1 MIFENF
7 GVNSVF
13 CQKGEQ
19 TMTFFDILS
28 LLAGLVFFLFGMNT
42 MSDGLE
48 KAAGS
53 KLEIILKKMTSN
65 VFISIIMGALITA
78 VIQSSSAT
86 TVMLVGLV
94 NSGLMAFENSIGVIF
109 GANIGTTITAWFL
122 SLVGVQSDSFFMQ
135 MVKPQNF
142 SPILAI
148 IGIAFIMMAKSDKKK
163 NLGTI
168 FVGFT
173 LLIYGMD
180 IMSGSVEGLA
190 EMPEFKE
197 VLLKF
202 NNPVLGILVGAVFT
216 AVIQSSSASV
226 GILQALSLTGS
237 ITYTMAVPIILG
249 QNIGTCATGLISCI
263 GAGANAKR
271 VSFTHTIVNIIG
283 SLIFMPVFLIV
294 NSAIG
299 NYFDS
304 NFVNPA
310 SIAIIH
316 TIFNVTTVVLLAPF
330 TKLLGKLAHKVIKD
344 KKTKEEQEKA
354 VVYLDERLF
363 RSPTVAVM
371 ECDNYTSQMAI
382 IAKVTILKALNLVFS
397 YDKEEAKLIKENEG
411 ILDTYEDELGTYLV
425 KLSSEA
431 LSANDARTVSRMLH
445 TIGDFERLG
454 DHALN
459 LKKVAQEIHEKK
471 IHFSENAQ
479 KEIATLIEAITEIVV
494 MTTKVY
500 EKNDVALASKVEPLE
515 QVIDNLTA
523 EIKSHHINRLQSGDC
538 TIEMGFVLSDLLTN
552 CERISDHC
560 SNIAVAVIEAQNDI
574 FDPHNY
580 LNKIKYDNEEFKE
593 IFEEYNGKY
602 DLHK

>member
-1 MIFENF
+1 
-7 GVNSVF
+7 
-13 CQKGEQ
+13 
-19 TMTFFDILS
+19 MTFFDVLS

-65 VFISIIMGALITA
+65 VFVSIIMGALITA

-122 SLVGVQSDSFFMQ
+122 SLVGVQSDSFVIQ

-142 SPILAI
+142 APILAV
-148 IGIAFIMMAKSDKKK
+148 IGIAFIMMSKSDKRKT
-163 NLGTI
+163 LGTI

-180 IMSGSVEGLA
+180 IMSDSVSGLA
-190 EMPEFKE
+190 EMPEFKD

-283 SLIFMPVFLIV
+283 SLIFMPVFLVV
-294 NSAIG
+294 NSVID
-299 NYFDS
+299 NYFDV

-310 SIAIIH
+310 SIAVVH
-316 TIFNVTTVVLLAPF
+316 TIFNVTTVILLAPF

-344 KKTKEEQEKA
+344 KKTEEEQEKA

-371 ECDNYTSQMAI
+371 ECDNSTSKMAVLS
-382 IAKVTILKALNLVFS
+382 KDTILKALNLVFS
-397 YDKEEAKLIKENEG
+397 YNEKEAKKIKEYEN

-425 KLSSEA
+425 KLSAES

-471 IHFSENAQ
+471 IEFSENAQ
-479 KEIATLIEAITEIVV
+479 KEITILIEAITEIVV
-494 MTTKVY
+494 MTTRVY
-500 EKNDVALASKVEPLE
+500 EKNDLELASRVEPLE

-560 SNIAVAVIEAQNDI
+560 SNIAVAVIEARNDA

>member
-1 MIFENF
+1 
-7 GVNSVF
+7 
-13 CQKGEQ
+13 
-19 TMTFFDILS
+19 MTFFDVLS

-122 SLVGVQSDSFFMQ
+122 SLVGVESNSFFIQ

-142 SPILAI
+142 APILAV
-148 IGIAFIMMAKSDKKK
+148 IGIAFIMMSKNDKRKI
-163 NLGTI
+163 LGTI

-173 LLIYGMD
+173 VLIYGMD
-180 IMSGSVEGLA
+180 IMSGSVSDLA
-190 EMPEFKE
+190 DSQGFQEL
-197 VLLKF
+197 LLKF
-202 NNPVLGILVGAVFT
+202 NNPIIGILIGAVVT

-263 GAGANAKR
+263 GAGSNAKR
-271 VSFTHTIVNIIG
+271 VSFTHTIINVIG
-283 SLIFMPVFLIV
+283 SLIFMPVFLLV
-294 NSAIG
+294 NSAMG
-299 NYFDS
+299 SYFDE

-310 SIAIIH
+310 SIAVIH

-344 KKTKEEQEKA
+344 KKTYEEHKKA

-382 IAKVTILKALNLVFS
+382 IAKVTILKALNLVFD
-397 YDKEEAKLIKENEG
+397 YNKEDAGIIKENEG
-411 ILDTYEDELGTYLV
+411 VLDTYEDELGTYLV
-425 KLSSEA
+425 KLSAES
-431 LSANDARTVSRMLH
+431 LSGNDARTVSRMLH

-459 LKKVAQEIHEKK
+459 LKKVAQEIYEKK
-471 IHFSENAQ
+471 IEFSESAQ
-479 KEIATLIEAITEIVV
+479 KEITTLIEAITEIVV

-500 EKNDVALASKVEPLE
+500 EKNDLELAARVEPLE
-515 QVIDNLTA
+515 QVIDRLA
-523 EIKSHHINRLQSGDC
+523 SEIKSHHINRLQSGDC

-560 SNIAVAVIEAQNDI
+560 SNIAVAVIGAQNDS
-574 FDPHNY
+574 FDAHNY
-580 LNKIKYDNEEFKE
+580 LNKIKYNNEEFKE

>member
-1 MIFENF
+1 
-7 GVNSVF
+7 
-13 CQKGEQ
+13 
-19 TMTFFDILS
+19 MTFFDILS

-65 VFISIIMGALITA
+65 VFISIVMGALITA

-122 SLVGVQSDSFFMQ
+122 SLVGVESDSFLMQ

-173 LLIYGMD
+173 LLIFGMD
-180 IMSGSVEGLA
+180 IMSDSVSGLA
-190 EMPEFKE
+190 QMPEFKD

-202 NNPVLGILVGAVFT
+202 NNPILGILVGTVFT
-216 AVIQSSSASV
+216 AIIQSSSASV

-294 NSAIG
+294 NSAID
-299 NYFDS
+299 NYFDV

-310 SIAIIH
+310 SIAVIH
-316 TIFNVTTVVLLAPF
+316 TIFNVTTVILLAPF
-330 TKLLGKLAHKVIKD
+330 TKLLGKLAHKIIKD
-344 KKTKEEQEKA
+344 KKTDEEQAKA

-363 RSPTVAVM
+363 RSPTVAIM

-382 IAKVTILKALNLVFS
+382 ISKVTILKALNLVFA
-397 YDKEEAKLIKENEG
+397 YDKEEAELVKENEG
-411 ILDTYEDELGTYLV
+411 VLDTYEDELGTYLV

-471 IHFSENAQ
+471 ITFSENAQ
-479 KEIATLIEAITEIVV
+479 KEITTLIEAVTEIVV

-500 EKNDVALASKVEPLE
+500 EKNDLALASRVEPLE
-515 QVIDNLTA
+515 QVIDRLAA

-560 SNIAVAVIEAQNDI
+560 SNIAVAVIEAQNDS

-580 LNKIKYDNEEFKE
+580 LNKIKYGNEEFKE

>member
-1 MIFENF
+1 
-7 GVNSVF
+7 
-13 CQKGEQ
+13 
-19 TMTFFDILS
+19 MTFFDVLS

-122 SLVGVQSDSFFMQ
+122 SLVGVQSDSFIMQ

-173 LLIYGMD
+173 LLIFGMD
-180 IMSGSVEGLA
+180 IMSDSVSGLA
-190 EMPEFKE
+190 EMPEFKD

-202 NNPVLGILVGAVFT
+202 NNPILGIVVGAVFT
-216 AVIQSSSASV
+216 AIIQSSSASV

-294 NSAIG
+294 NSAIDK
-299 NYFDS
+299 YFDV

-330 TKLLGKLAHKVIKD
+330 TKLLGKLAHKIIKD
-344 KKTKEEQEKA
+344 KKTDEEQAKA

-363 RSPTVAVM
+363 RSPTVAIM

-382 IAKVTILKALNLVFS
+382 ISKVTILKALNLVFA
-397 YDKEEAKLIKENEG
+397 YDKEDAELIKENEG
-411 ILDTYEDELGTYLV
+411 ILDSFEDELGTYLV
-425 KLSSEA
+425 KLSAES

-471 IHFSENAQ
+471 ITFSENAQ
-479 KEIATLIEAITEIVV
+479 KEITTLIEAVTEIVV

-500 EKNDVALASKVEPLE
+500 EKNDLTLASRVEPLE
-515 QVIDNLTA
+515 QVIDRLAA

-560 SNIAVAVIEAQNDI
+560 SNIAVAVIEAQNDS
-574 FDPHNY
+574 FDAHNY
-580 LNKIKYDNEEFKE
+580 LNKIKYNNEEFKE

>member
-1 MIFENF
+1 
-7 GVNSVF
+7 
-13 CQKGEQ
+13 
-19 TMTFFDILS
+19 MTFFDVLS

-122 SLVGVQSDSFFMQ
+122 SLVGVQSDSFIMQ

-173 LLIYGMD
+173 LLIFGMD
-180 IMSGSVEGLA
+180 IMSDSVSGLA
-190 EMPEFKE
+190 EMPEFKD

-202 NNPVLGILVGAVFT
+202 NNPILGIVVGAVFT
-216 AVIQSSSASV
+216 AIIQSSSASV

-294 NSAIG
+294 NSAIDK
-299 NYFDS
+299 YFDV

-330 TKLLGKLAHKVIKD
+330 TKLLGKLAHKIIKD
-344 KKTKEEQEKA
+344 KKTDEEQAKA

-363 RSPTVAVM
+363 RSPTVAIM

-382 IAKVTILKALNLVFS
+382 ISKVTILKALNLVFA
-397 YDKEEAKLIKENEG
+397 YDKEDAALIKENEG
-411 ILDTYEDELGTYLV
+411 ILDSFEDELGTYLV
-425 KLSSEA
+425 KLSAES

-471 IHFSENAQ
+471 IQFSQSAQ
-479 KEIATLIEAITEIVV
+479 KEITILIEAITEIVV

-500 EKNDVALASKVEPLE
+500 EKNDLALASRVEPLE
-515 QVIDNLTA
+515 QVIDRLA
-523 EIKSHHINRLQSGDC
+523 SEIKSHHINRLQSGDC

-560 SNIAVAVIEAQNDI
+560 SNIAVAVIEAQNDS
-574 FDPHNY
+574 FDAHNY
-580 LNKIKYDNEEFKE
+580 LNKIKYNNEEFKE

>member
-1 MIFENF
+1 MN
-7 GVNSVF
+7 
-13 CQKGEQ
+13 
-19 TMTFFDILS
+19 FFDVLS
-28 LLAGLVFFLFGMNT
+28 LCAGLVFFLFGMNT

-65 VFISIIMGALITA
+65 VFVSIIMGALITA

-148 IGIAFIMMAKSDKKK
+148 IGIAFIMMSKSDKKK

-190 EMPEFKE
+190 EMPEFKD

-202 NNPVLGILVGAVFT
+202 NNPILGVLVGAVFT
-216 AVIQSSSASV
+216 AIIQSSSASV

-237 ITYTMAVPIILG
+237 ITYTMTVPIILG

-271 VSFTHTIVNIIG
+271 VSFTHTIINIIG
-283 SLIFMPVFLIV
+283 SLIFMPIFLLV
-294 NSAIG
+294 NSAMG
-299 NYFDS
+299 SYFDK
-304 NFVNPA
+304 NMVNPA

-316 TIFNVTTVVLLAPF
+316 TIFNVITVILLAPF
-330 TKLLGKLAHKVIKD
+330 TKFLGKLAHKVIKN
-344 KKTKEEQEKA
+344 KNIEEEQEHA

-382 IAKVTILKALNLVFS
+382 ISKVTILKALNLVFA
-397 YDKEEAKLIKENEG
+397 YNKEDAKLIKENEG
-411 ILDTYEDELGTYLV
+411 VLDTYEDELGTYLV
-425 KLSSEA
+425 KLSSES

-459 LKKVAQEIHEKK
+459 MKKVAQEIHEKK
-471 IHFSENAQ
+471 IQFSKSAQ
-479 KEIATLIEAITEIVV
+479 KEIAILIEAITEIVV
-494 MTTKVY
+494 MTTRVY
-500 EKNDVALASKVEPLE
+500 EKNDIELASKVEPLE
-515 QVIDNLTA
+515 QVIDRLA
-523 EIKSHHINRLQSGDC
+523 SEIKSHHINRLQSGDC
-538 TIEMGFVLSDLLTN
+538 TIELGFVLSDLLTN

-560 SNIAVAVIEAQNDI
+560 SNIAVAVIEAQNDS
-574 FDPHNY
+574 FDTHNY
-580 LNKIKYDNEEFKE
+580 LNKIKYGSEEFKL
-593 IFEEYNGKY
+593 IFDEFNGKY

>member
-1 MIFENF
+1 
-7 GVNSVF
+7 
-13 CQKGEQ
+13 
-19 TMTFFDILS
+19 MTFFDVLS
-28 LLAGLVFFLFGMNT
+28 LCAGLVFFLFGMNT

-122 SLVGVQSDSFFMQ
+122 SLVGVQSDSFVMQ

-142 SPILAI
+142 APVLAV
-148 IGIAFIMMAKSDKKK
+148 IGIAFIMMSKNDKRKI
-163 NLGTI
+163 LGTI

-173 LLIYGMD
+173 VLIYGMD
-180 IMSGSVEGLA
+180 IMSDSVSGLA

-202 NNPVLGILVGAVFT
+202 NNPIIGILIGAVVT

-283 SLIFMPVFLIV
+283 SLIFMPVFLLV
-294 NSAIG
+294 NSAMG
-299 NYFDS
+299 SYFDE

-330 TKLLGKLAHKVIKD
+330 TKLLGKLAHKIIKD
-344 KKTKEEQEKA
+344 KKSEEEKQTA

-371 ECDNYTSQMAI
+371 ECDNYTSQMAV
-382 IAKVTILKALNLVFS
+382 IAKVTILKALNLVFD
-397 YDKEEAKLIKENEG
+397 YDKDEAALIKENEG
-411 ILDTYEDELGTYLV
+411 ILDTFEDELGTYLV

-459 LKKVAQEIHEKK
+459 MKKVAQEIHEKK
-471 IHFSENAQ
+471 ITFSTSAQ
-479 KEIATLIEAITEIVV
+479 KEITTLIEAITEIVV
-494 MTTKVY
+494 MTTRVY
-500 EKNDVALASKVEPLE
+500 EKNDLALATRVEPLE
-515 QVIDNLTA
+515 QVIDRLA
-523 EIKSHHINRLQSGDC
+523 SEIKSHHINRLQSGDC

-560 SNIAVAVIEAQNDI
+560 SNIAVAVIEAQNDS
-574 FDPHNY
+574 FDAHNY
-580 LNKIKYDNEEFKE
+580 LNKIKYNNEEFKE

>member
-1 MIFENF
+1 
-7 GVNSVF
+7 
-13 CQKGEQ
+13 
-19 TMTFFDILS
+19 MTFFDVLS

-65 VFISIIMGALITA
+65 VFVSIIMGALITA

-122 SLVGVQSDSFFMQ
+122 SLVGVQSDSFVMQ

-148 IGIAFIMMAKSDKKK
+148 IGIAFIMMSKSDKKK

-173 LLIYGMD
+173 LLIFGMN
-180 IMSGSVEGLA
+180 IMSDSVSGLA
-190 EMPEFKE
+190 EMPEFKD

-202 NNPVLGILVGAVFT
+202 NNPILGILVGTVFT
-216 AVIQSSSASV
+216 AIIQSSSASV

-271 VSFTHTIVNIIG
+271 VSFTHTIVNVIG
-283 SLIFMPVFLIV
+283 SLVFMPVFLIV
-294 NSAIG
+294 NSVIN
-299 NYFDS
+299 NYFDV

-310 SIAIIH
+310 SIAVIH

-330 TKLLGKLAHKVIKD
+330 TKLLGKLAHKIIKD
-344 KKTKEEQEKA
+344 KKTDEEQAKA

-363 RSPTVAVM
+363 RSPTVAIM

-382 IAKVTILKALNLVFS
+382 ISKVTILKALNLVFA
-397 YDKEEAKLIKENEG
+397 YDKEEAELVKENEG
-411 ILDTYEDELGTYLV
+411 VLDTYEDELGTYLV

-471 IHFSENAQ
+471 ITFSENAQ
-479 KEIATLIEAITEIVV
+479 KEITTLIEAVTEIVV

-500 EKNDVALASKVEPLE
+500 EKNDLALASRVEPLE
-515 QVIDNLTA
+515 QVIDRLA
-523 EIKSHHINRLQSGDC
+523 SEIKSHHINRLQSGDC

-560 SNIAVAVIEAQNDI
+560 SNIAVAVIEAQNDT
-574 FDPHNY
+574 FDAHNY
-580 LNKIKYDNEEFKE
+580 LNKIKYNNEEFKE

>member
-1 MIFENF
+1 
-7 GVNSVF
+7 
-13 CQKGEQ
+13 
-19 TMTFFDILS
+19 MTFFDILS

-94 NSGLMAFENSIGVIF
+94 NSGLMAFESSIGVIF

-180 IMSGSVEGLA
+180 IMSDSVSGLA
-190 EMPEFKE
+190 DSPQFQDL
-197 VLLKF
+197 LLKF
-202 NNPVLGILVGAVFT
+202 NNPIIGILIGAVVT

-249 QNIGTCATGLISCI
+249 QNIGTCATGLISCL

-271 VSFTHTIVNIIG
+271 VSFTHTIINIIG
-283 SLIFMPVFLIV
+283 SLIFMPVFLFV
-294 NSAIG
+294 NSAMG
-299 NYFDS
+299 SYFDE

-316 TIFNVTTVVLLAPF
+316 TIFNVTTVILLAPF
-330 TKLLGKLAHKVIKD
+330 TKLLGKLAHKVIKS
-344 KKTKEEQEKA
+344 KKNKEEQEKT

-382 IAKVTILKALNLVFS
+382 IAKVTILKALNLVFD
-397 YDKEEAKLIKENEG
+397 YNKEEAALIKEKEG
-411 ILDTYEDELGTYLV
+411 VLDTYEDELGTYLV
-425 KLSSEA
+425 KLSAES

-471 IHFSENAQ
+471 IHFSEKAQ

-500 EKNDVALASKVEPLE
+500 EKNDLALASRVEPLE

-560 SNIAVAVIEAQNDI
+560 SNIAVAVIEAQNDT

-580 LNKIKYDNEEFKE
+580 LNKIKYGNEDFKE

>member
-1 MIFENF
+1 
-7 GVNSVF
+7 
-13 CQKGEQ
+13 
-19 TMTFFDILS
+19 MTFFDVLS
-28 LLAGLVFFLFGMNT
+28 LCAGLVFFLFGMNT

-122 SLVGVQSDSFFMQ
+122 SLVGMESDSFIMQ

-148 IGIAFIMMAKSDKKK
+148 IGIAFIMMSKSDKKK
-163 NLGTI
+163 ILGTI

-180 IMSGSVEGLA
+180 IMSGSVSGLA
-190 EMPEFKE
+190 EMPEFKD
-197 VLLKF
+197 VLLRF

-216 AVIQSSSASV
+216 AIIQSSSASV

-283 SLIFMPVFLIV
+283 SLVFMPVFLVV
-294 NSAIG
+294 NG
-299 NYFDS
+299 FVNNYFDD

-330 TKLLGKLAHKVIKD
+330 TKLLGKLAYKIIKT
-344 KKTKEEQEKA
+344 KKTDEGQGKA

-382 IAKVTILKALNLVFS
+382 IAKVTILKALNLVFA
-397 YDKEEAKLIKENEG
+397 YDKEDAALIKENEG
-411 ILDTYEDELGTYLV
+411 ILDTYEDEMGTYLV
-425 KLSSEA
+425 KLSAES

-471 IHFSENAQ
+471 ITFSEKAQ
-479 KEIATLIEAITEIVV
+479 KEISTLIEAITEIVV

-500 EKNDVALASKVEPLE
+500 EKNDLELAARVEPLE
-515 QVIDNLTA
+515 QVIDRLA
-523 EIKSHHINRLQSGDC
+523 SEIKSHHINRLQSGDC

-560 SNIAVAVIEAQNDI
+560 SNIAVAVIEAQNDS
-574 FDPHNY
+574 FDTHNY
-580 LNKIKYDNEEFKE
+580 LNKIKYDNEDFKQA
-593 IFEEYNGKY
+593 FEEYNRKY

>member
-1 MIFENF
+1 
-7 GVNSVF
+7 
-13 CQKGEQ
+13 
-19 TMTFFDILS
+19 MTFFDVLS

-48 KAAGS
+48 KAAGG
-53 KLEIILKKMTSN
+53 KMEVILKKMTSN
-65 VFISIIMGALITA
+65 VFVSIAMGAIITA

-94 NSGLMAFENSIGVIF
+94 NSGLMAFANSIGIIF

-122 SLVGVQSDSFFMQ
+122 SLVGVESDSFFIQ

-142 SPILAI
+142 APILAV
-148 IGIAFIMMAKSDKKK
+148 IGIAFLMMSKSDKKK

-180 IMSGSVEGLA
+180 IMSGSVSGLA
-190 EMPEFKE
+190 DSPNFQEI
-197 VLLKF
+197 LLKF
-202 NNPVLGILVGAVFT
+202 NNPLLSVLVGAVLT
-216 AVIQSSSASV
+216 AIIQSSSASV

-237 ITYTMAVPIILG
+237 IPYSMAVPIILG

-263 GAGANAKR
+263 GAGANAKK
-271 VSFTHTIVNIIG
+271 VAFTHTLINIIG
-283 SLIFMPVFLIV
+283 SLIFLPIFLVV
-294 NSAIG
+294 NTLTG
-299 NYFDS
+299 NFFEE

-310 SIAIIH
+310 SIALVH
-316 TIFNVTTVVLLAPF
+316 TVFNLVSVIVLVPF
-330 TKLLGKLAHKVIKD
+330 TKILAKIADRVIRE
-344 KKTKEEQEKA
+344 KEEDKTRNS

-371 ECDNYTSQMAI
+371 ECDNYTSLMAVL
-382 IAKVTILKALNLVFS
+382 AKVTILKAMKLVFS
-397 YDKEEAKLIKENEG
+397 YNEEDAKIIEENEG
-411 ILDTYEDELGTYLV
+411 VLDLYEDQLGTYLV
-425 KLSSEA
+425 KLSAES
-431 LSANDARTVSRMLH
+431 LSANDGSTVSRMLH

-459 LKKVAQEIHEKK
+459 LQKVAKEIHQKD
-471 IHFSENAQ
+471 IRFSESAQ
-479 KEIATLIEAITEIVV
+479 KEISTLIEAVTEIVV

-500 EKNDVALASKVEPLE
+500 EKNDLALASRVEPLE
-515 QVIDNLTA
+515 QVIDMLAA
-523 EIKSHHINRLQSGDC
+523 EIKNHHIDRLKSGDC

-552 CERISDHC
+552 CKRISDHC
-560 SNIAVAVIEAQNDI
+560 SNIAVTVIEAQSGS
-574 FDPHNY
+574 FDTHSY
-580 LNKIKYDNEEFKE
+580 LNGIKYGNEDFKKV
-593 IFEEYNGKY
+593 FEEYNGKY

>member
-1 MIFENF
+1 
-7 GVNSVF
+7 
-13 CQKGEQ
+13 
-19 TMTFFDILS
+19 MTFFDVLS

-65 VFISIIMGALITA
+65 VFISIVMGALITA

-122 SLVGVQSDSFFMQ
+122 SLVGVESDSFFIQ

-142 SPILAI
+142 APILAI
-148 IGIAFIMMAKSDKKK
+148 IGIAFIMMSKSDKKK
-163 NLGTI
+163 TLGTI

-180 IMSGSVEGLA
+180 IMSDSVSGLA
-190 EMPEFKE
+190 ESPDFKNL
-197 VLLKF
+197 LLKF

-294 NSAIG
+294 NSAMN
-299 NYFDS
+299 NYFDA

-310 SIAIIH
+310 SIAVVH
-316 TIFNVTTVVLLAPF
+316 TIFNVSTVVLLAPF
-330 TKLLGKLAHKVIKD
+330 TKLLGKIANKVIK
-344 KKTKEEQEKA
+344 EKA
-354 VVYLDERLF
+354 EEETVKSKLVYLDERLF

-371 ECDNYTSQMAI
+371 ECDNYTSQMAVL
-382 IAKVTILKALNLVFS
+382 AKGTILKALNLVFS
-397 YDKEEAKLIKENEG
+397 YNENDAKTIKDDES
-411 ILDTYEDELGTYLV
+411 ILDMYEDELGTYLV
-425 KLSSEA
+425 KLSAES

-459 LKKVAQEIHEKK
+459 LKKVAQEINEKK
-471 IHFSENAQ
+471 IHFSEKAQ
-479 KEIATLIEAITEIVV
+479 KEITILIEAITEIVV
-494 MTTKVY
+494 MTTRVY
-500 EKNDVALASKVEPLE
+500 EKNDLDLASRVEPLE
-515 QVIDNLTA
+515 QVIDNLA
-523 EIKSHHINRLQSGDC
+523 SEIKSHHINRLQSGDC

-560 SNIAVAVIEAQNDI
+560 SNIAVAVIEAQNDT
-574 FDPHNY
+574 FDTHNY
-580 LNKIKYDNEEFKE
+580 LNKIKYGNEDFKQ
-593 IFEEYNGKY
+593 IFEEYNGRY

>member
-1 MIFENF
+1 
-7 GVNSVF
+7 
-13 CQKGEQ
+13 
-19 TMTFFDILS
+19 MTFFDVLS

-65 VFISIIMGALITA
+65 VFISIVMGALITA

-190 EMPEFKE
+190 EMPEFKD

-202 NNPVLGILVGAVFT
+202 NNPVLGILVGTVFT
-216 AVIQSSSASV
+216 AIIQSSSASV

-237 ITYTMAVPIILG
+237 ITYTMAIPIILG

-271 VSFTHTIVNIIG
+271 VSFTHMITNIIG
-283 SLIFMPVFLIV
+283 SIIFMPVFLVV
-294 NSAIG
+294 NSAMG
-299 NYFDS
+299 SYFDE
-304 NFVNPA
+304 NMVNPA
-310 SIAIIH
+310 SIAVIH

-330 TKLLGKLAHKVIKD
+330 TKFLGKLAHKVIKE
-344 KKTKEEQEKA
+344 KKGEEKGEKT

-382 IAKVTILKALNLVFS
+382 IAKITILKALNLVFD
-397 YDKEEAKLIKENEG
+397 YNKEEAKLIKENEG
-411 ILDTYEDELGTYLV
+411 VLDTYEDELGTYLV
-425 KLSSEA
+425 KLSAEA

-471 IHFSENAQ
+471 IHFSEKAQ

-500 EKNDVALASKVEPLE
+500 EKNDLTLASNVEPLE

-560 SNIAVAVIEAQNDI
+560 SNIAVAVIEAQNDA

-580 LNKIKYDNEEFKE
+580 LNKIKYNNEEFKE

>member
-1 MIFENF
+1 
-7 GVNSVF
+7 
-13 CQKGEQ
+13 
-19 TMTFFDILS
+19 MTFFDILS

-65 VFISIIMGALITA
+65 VFVSIIMGALITA

-94 NSGLMAFENSIGVIF
+94 NSGLMAFESSIGVIF

-122 SLVGVQSDSFFMQ
+122 SLVGVQSDSFVMQ

-148 IGIAFIMMAKSDKKK
+148 IGIAFIMMSKSDKKK

-173 LLIYGMD
+173 LLIFGMD
-180 IMSGSVEGLA
+180 IMSDSVSGLA
-190 EMPEFKE
+190 QMPEFKD
-197 VLLKF
+197 VLINF
-202 NNPVLGILVGAVFT
+202 NNPILGVIVGAVFT

-271 VSFTHTIVNIIG
+271 VSFTHTLTNVLG
-283 SLIFMPVFLIV
+283 SLIFMPVFLII
-294 NSAIG
+294 NG
-299 NYFDS
+299 LMNNYFDN

-310 SIAIIH
+310 SIAIVH

-344 KKTKEEQEKA
+344 KSEGEEQTKS

-363 RSPTVAVM
+363 RSPSVAIM

-382 IAKVTILKALNLVFS
+382 ISKVTILKALNLVFD
-397 YDKEEAKLIKENEG
+397 YNKEEADLIKENEG
-411 ILDTYEDELGTYLV
+411 VLDTYEDELGTYLV
-425 KLSSEA
+425 KLSAES

-471 IHFSENAQ
+471 IIFSENAQ
-479 KEIATLIEAITEIVV
+479 KEITTLIEAVTEIVV

-500 EKNDVALASKVEPLE
+500 EKNDLALASRVEPLE
-515 QVIDNLTA
+515 QVIDRLA
-523 EIKSHHINRLQSGDC
+523 SEIKSHHINRLQSGDC

-560 SNIAVAVIEAQNDI
+560 SNIAVAVIEAQNDS
-574 FDPHNY
+574 FDTHNY
-580 LNKIKYDNEEFKE
+580 LNKIKYGNEEFKA

>member
-1 MIFENF
+1 
-7 GVNSVF
+7 
-13 CQKGEQ
+13 
-19 TMTFFDILS
+19 MTFFDVLS

-42 MSDGLE
+42 MSDALE

-122 SLVGVQSDSFFMQ
+122 SLVGVQSDSFIMQ

-173 LLIYGMD
+173 LLIFGMD
-180 IMSGSVEGLA
+180 IMSDSVSGLA
-190 EMPEFKE
+190 EMPEFKD

-202 NNPVLGILVGAVFT
+202 NNPILGIVVGAVFT
-216 AVIQSSSASV
+216 AIIQSSSASV

-294 NSAIG
+294 NSAIDK
-299 NYFDS
+299 YFDV

-330 TKLLGKLAHKVIKD
+330 TKLLGKLAHKIIKD
-344 KKTKEEQEKA
+344 KKTDEEQAKA

-363 RSPTVAVM
+363 RSPTVAIM

-382 IAKVTILKALNLVFS
+382 ISKVTILKALNLVFA
-397 YDKEEAKLIKENEG
+397 YDKEDAELIKENEG
-411 ILDTYEDELGTYLV
+411 ILDSFEDELGTYLV
-425 KLSSEA
+425 KLSAES

-445 TIGDFERLG
+445 T
-454 DHALN
+454 
-459 LKKVAQEIHEKK
+459 
-471 IHFSENAQ
+471 
-479 KEIATLIEAITEIVV
+479 
-494 MTTKVY
+494 
-500 EKNDVALASKVEPLE
+500 
-515 QVIDNLTA
+515 
-523 EIKSHHINRLQSGDC
+523 
-538 TIEMGFVLSDLLTN
+538 
-552 CERISDHC
+552 
-560 SNIAVAVIEAQNDI
+560 
-574 FDPHNY
+574 
-580 LNKIKYDNEEFKE
+580 
-593 IFEEYNGKY
+593 
-602 DLHK
+602 

>member
-1 MIFENF
+1 
-7 GVNSVF
+7 
-13 CQKGEQ
+13 
-19 TMTFFDILS
+19 MTFFDVLS

-122 SLVGVQSDSFFMQ
+122 SLVGVESNSFFIQ

-142 SPILAI
+142 APILAV
-148 IGIAFIMMAKSDKKK
+148 IGIAFIMMSKNDKRKIV
-163 NLGTI
+163 GTI

-173 LLIYGMD
+173 VLIYGMD
-180 IMSGSVEGLA
+180 IMSGSVSGLA
-190 EMPEFKE
+190 DSQGFQEL
-197 VLLKF
+197 LLKF
-202 NNPVLGILVGAVFT
+202 NNPIIGILIGAVVT

-263 GAGANAKR
+263 GAGSNAKR
-271 VSFTHTIVNIIG
+271 VSFTHTIINVIG
-283 SLIFMPVFLIV
+283 SLIFMPVFLLV
-294 NSAIG
+294 NSAMG
-299 NYFDS
+299 SYFDE

-310 SIAIIH
+310 SIAVIH

-344 KKTKEEQEKA
+344 KKTYEEHKKA

-382 IAKVTILKALNLVFS
+382 VAKVTILKALNLVFD
-397 YDKEEAKLIKENEG
+397 YNKEDAGIIKENEG
-411 ILDTYEDELGTYLV
+411 VLDTYEDELGTYLV
-425 KLSSEA
+425 KLSAES
-431 LSANDARTVSRMLH
+431 LSGNDARTVSRMLH

-459 LKKVAQEIHEKK
+459 LKKVAQEIYEKK
-471 IHFSENAQ
+471 IEFSESAQ
-479 KEIATLIEAITEIVV
+479 KEITTLIEAITEIVV

-500 EKNDVALASKVEPLE
+500 EKNDLELAARVEPLE
-515 QVIDNLTA
+515 QVIDRLA
-523 EIKSHHINRLQSGDC
+523 SEIKSHHINRLQSGDC
-538 TIEMGFVLSDLLTN
+538 TIELGFVLSDLLTN

-560 SNIAVAVIEAQNDI
+560 SNIAVAVIEAQNDS
-574 FDPHNY
+574 FDTHNY
-580 LNKIKYDNEEFKE
+580 LNKIKYNNEEFKE

>member
-1 MIFENF
+1 
-7 GVNSVF
+7 
-13 CQKGEQ
+13 
-19 TMTFFDILS
+19 MTFFDVLS

-65 VFISIIMGALITA
+65 VFVSIIMGALITT

-122 SLVGVQSDSFFMQ
+122 SLVGVQSDSFVMQ

-148 IGIAFIMMAKSDKKK
+148 IGIAFIMMSKSDKKK

-173 LLIYGMD
+173 LLIFGMD
-180 IMSGSVEGLA
+180 IMSDSVSGLA
-190 EMPEFKE
+190 EMPEFKDI
-197 VLLKF
+197 LLKF
-202 NNPVLGILVGAVFT
+202 NNPILGVVVGAVFT
-216 AVIQSSSASV
+216 AIIQSSSASV

-249 QNIGTCATGLISCI
+249 QNIGTCATGLVSCI

-294 NSAIG
+294 NSVID
-299 NYFDS
+299 NYFDV

-310 SIAIIH
+310 SIAVIH
-316 TIFNVTTVVLLAPF
+316 TIFNVTTVILLAPF
-330 TKLLGKLAHKVIKD
+330 TKLLGKLAHKVIKG
-344 KKTKEEQEKA
+344 KKTDEESQKA

-371 ECDNYTSQMAI
+371 ECDNYTSQMAV
-382 IAKVTILKALNLVFS
+382 IAKDTILKSLNLVFS
-397 YDKEEAKLIKENEG
+397 YDEKVAKKIKEKEN

-425 KLSSEA
+425 KLSAES

-471 IHFSENAQ
+471 IAFSESAQ
-479 KEIATLIEAITEIVV
+479 KEISTLIEAITEIVV
-494 MTTKVY
+494 MTTRVY
-500 EKNDVALASKVEPLE
+500 EKNDLELATRVEPLE
-515 QVIDNLTA
+515 QVIDGLA
-523 EIKSHHINRLQSGDC
+523 SEIKSHHINRLQSGDC

-560 SNIAVAVIEAQNDI
+560 SNIAVAVIEAQNDS

-580 LNKIKYDNEEFKE
+580 LNKIKYGNEEFKE

>member
-1 MIFENF
+1 
-7 GVNSVF
+7 
-13 CQKGEQ
+13 
-19 TMTFFDILS
+19 MTFFDVLA

-65 VFISIIMGALITA
+65 VFISIIMGTLITA

-94 NSGLMAFENSIGVIF
+94 NSGLMTFESSIGVIF

-122 SLVGVQSDSFFMQ
+122 SLVGVQSDSFIMQ

-180 IMSGSVEGLA
+180 IMSGSVSGLA
-190 EMPEFKE
+190 EMPGFKD

-202 NNPVLGILVGAVFT
+202 NNPVLGILVGTVFT

-263 GAGANAKR
+263 GAGSNAKR
-271 VSFTHTIVNIIG
+271 VAFTHMLTNIIG
-283 SLIFMPVFLIV
+283 TLIFMPVFFIV
-294 NSAIG
+294 NGAME
-299 NYFDS
+299 NYFDV

-310 SIAIIH
+310 SIATVH
-316 TIFNVTTVVLLAPF
+316 TIFNLTTVILLAPF
-330 TKLLGKLAHKVIKD
+330 TKLLAKIAHKLIKD
-344 KKTKEEQEKA
+344 KKGDEEAEKA

-371 ECDNYTSQMAI
+371 ECDNYTSQMAVLS
-382 IAKVTILKALNLVFS
+382 KDTILKALNLVFS
-397 YDKEEAKLIKENEG
+397 YDEKEAKKIKEYEG
-411 ILDTYEDELGTYLV
+411 VLDTYEDELGTYLV
-425 KLSSEA
+425 KLSAES

-471 IHFSENAQ
+471 ITFSENAQ
-479 KEIATLIEAITEIVV
+479 KEISTLIEAITEIVV
-494 MTTKVY
+494 MTTRVY
-500 EKNDVALASKVEPLE
+500 EKNDLALASRVEPLE
-515 QVIDNLTA
+515 QVIDSLA
-523 EIKSHHINRLQSGDC
+523 SEIKSHHINRLQSGDC

-560 SNIAVAVIEAQNDI
+560 SNIAVAVIEAQNDA
-574 FDPHNY
+574 FDTHNY
-580 LNKIKYDNEEFKE
+580 LNKIKYGNEEFKAV
-593 IFEEYNGKY
+593 FEEYNGKY
-602 DLHK
+602 DLHA

>member
-1 MIFENF
+1 
-7 GVNSVF
+7 
-13 CQKGEQ
+13 
-19 TMTFFDILS
+19 MTFFDVLS

-65 VFISIIMGALITA
+65 VFVSIIMGALITA

-122 SLVGVQSDSFFMQ
+122 SLVGVQSDSFVMQ

-148 IGIAFIMMAKSDKKK
+148 IGIAFIMMSKSDKKK

-180 IMSGSVEGLA
+180 IMSGSVSGLA
-190 EMPEFKE
+190 DSPQFQEL
-197 VLLKF
+197 LLKF
-202 NNPVLGILVGAVFT
+202 NNPIIGILIGAVVT

-283 SLIFMPVFLIV
+283 SLVFMPVFLLI
-294 NSAIG
+294 NAG
-299 NYFDS
+299 LDNYFDN

-310 SIAIIH
+310 SVAVVH
-316 TIFNVTTVVLLAPF
+316 TIFNVSTVILLAPF
-330 TKLLGKLAHKVIKD
+330 TKLLGKLAHKIIKD
-344 KKTKEEQEKA
+344 KKSDEEQKKA

-382 IAKVTILKALNLVFS
+382 IAKVTILKALNLVFN
-397 YDKEEAKLIKENEG
+397 YNKEEASLIKENEG
-411 ILDTYEDELGTYLV
+411 VLDKYEDELGTYLV
-425 KLSSEA
+425 KLSAES
-431 LSANDARTVSRMLH
+431 LSGSDARTVSRMLH

-471 IHFSENAQ
+471 IKFSANAQ
-479 KEIATLIEAITEIVV
+479 KEIETLIEAITEIVV

-500 EKNDVALASKVEPLE
+500 EKNDIALASRVEPLE
-515 QVIDNLTA
+515 QVIDGLA
-523 EIKSHHINRLQSGDC
+523 SEIKSHHINRLQSGDC

-560 SNIAVAVIEAQNDI
+560 SNIAVAVIEAQHDS
-574 FDPHNY
+574 FDAHNY
-580 LNKIKYDNEEFKE
+580 LNKIKYNNEEFKE
-593 IFEEYNGKY
+593 VFEEYNGKY

>member
-1 MIFENF
+1 
-7 GVNSVF
+7 
-13 CQKGEQ
+13 
-19 TMTFFDILS
+19 MTFFDILS

-65 VFISIIMGALITA
+65 VFVSILMGALITS

-122 SLVGVQSDSFFMQ
+122 SLVGVQSDAFFMQ

-148 IGIAFIMMAKSDKKK
+148 IGIAFIMMSKSDKKK

-173 LLIYGMD
+173 LLIFGMD
-180 IMSGSVEGLA
+180 IMSDSVSGLA
-190 EMPEFKE
+190 EMPEFKDI
-197 VLLKF
+197 LLKF
-202 NNPVLGILVGAVFT
+202 NNPVLGVLVGTLFT
-216 AVIQSSSASV
+216 AIIQSSSASV

-237 ITYTMAVPIILG
+237 ITYTMAVPIVLG
-249 QNIGTCATGLISCI
+249 QNIGTCATGLVSSI
-263 GAGANAKR
+263 GAGSNAKR
-271 VSFTHTIVNIIG
+271 VSFTHMITNLIG

-294 NSAIG
+294 NSAID
-299 NYFDS
+299 NYFDI

-316 TIFNVTTVVLLAPF
+316 TIFNVTTVILLAPF
-330 TKLLGKLAHKVIKD
+330 TKLLSKLAHKVIKD
-344 KKTKEEQEKA
+344 KKSDEEQAKA

-371 ECDNYTSQMAI
+371 ECDNYTSQMAVL
-382 IAKVTILKALNLVFS
+382 AKITILKALNLVFD
-397 YDKEEAKLIKENEG
+397 YDKEEAALIKENEG
-411 ILDTYEDELGTYLV
+411 VLDTFEDELGTYLV
-425 KLSSEA
+425 KISSEA

-459 LKKVAQEIHEKK
+459 LKKVAQEIHEKN
-471 IHFSENAQ
+471 ISFSESAQ
-479 KEIATLIEAITEIVV
+479 KEITTLIEAITEIVV
-494 MTTKVY
+494 MTTRVY
-500 EKNDVALASKVEPLE
+500 EKNDLALASRVEPLE
-515 QVIDNLTA
+515 QVIDRLA
-523 EIKSHHINRLQSGDC
+523 SEIKSHHINRLQSGDC

-560 SNIAVAVIEAQNDI
+560 SNIAVAVIEAQNDS
-574 FDPHNY
+574 FDAHNY
-580 LNKIKYDNEEFKE
+580 LNDIKYNNEGFKA
-593 IFEEYNGKY
+593 IFEEYNEKY

>member
-1 MIFENF
+1 
-7 GVNSVF
+7 
-13 CQKGEQ
+13 
-19 TMTFFDILS
+19 MTFFDVLS

-65 VFISIIMGALITA
+65 VFISIVMGALITA

-190 EMPEFKE
+190 EMPEFKD

-202 NNPVLGILVGAVFT
+202 NNPVLGVLVGTVFT
-216 AVIQSSSASV
+216 AIIQSSSASV

-271 VSFTHTIVNIIG
+271 VSFTHMITNIIG
-283 SLIFMPVFLIV
+283 SIIFIPVFLAV
-294 NSAIG
+294 NSAMG
-299 NYFDS
+299 SYFDE
-304 NFVNPA
+304 NMVNPA
-310 SIAIIH
+310 SIAVIH

-330 TKLLGKLAHKVIKD
+330 TKFLGKLAHKVIKE
-344 KKTKEEQEKA
+344 KKGEEKGEKT

-382 IAKVTILKALNLVFS
+382 IAKITILKALNLVFD
-397 YDKEEAKLIKENEG
+397 YNKEEAKLIKENEG
-411 ILDTYEDELGTYLV
+411 VLDTYEDELGTYLV
-425 KLSSEA
+425 KLSAEA

-471 IHFSENAQ
+471 IHFSEKAQ

-500 EKNDVALASKVEPLE
+500 EKNDLTLASNVEPLE

-560 SNIAVAVIEAQNDI
+560 SNIAVAVIEAQNDA
-574 FDPHNY
+574 FDTHNY
-580 LNKIKYDNEEFKE
+580 LNKIKYNNEEFKE

>member
-1 MIFENF
+1 
-7 GVNSVF
+7 
-13 CQKGEQ
+13 
-19 TMTFFDILS
+19 MTFFDVLS

-65 VFISIIMGALITA
+65 VFVSIIMGALITA

-122 SLVGVQSDSFFMQ
+122 SLVGVESDSFLMQ

-173 LLIYGMD
+173 LLIFGMD
-180 IMSGSVEGLA
+180 IMSDSVSGLA
-190 EMPEFKE
+190 EMPEFKDI
-197 VLLKF
+197 LLKF
-202 NNPVLGILVGAVFT
+202 NNPILGIIVGAVFT
-216 AVIQSSSASV
+216 AIIQSSSASV

-271 VSFTHTIVNIIG
+271 VSFTHMITNLIG

-294 NSAIG
+294 NSVID
-299 NYFDS
+299 NYFDV

-310 SIAIIH
+310 SIAIVH

-330 TKLLGKLAHKVIKD
+330 TKLLGKLAHRVIKE
-344 KKTKEEQEKA
+344 KKGEKEKQSA

-371 ECDNYTSQMAI
+371 ECDNYTSQMAV
-382 IAKVTILKALNLVFS
+382 IAKITILKALNLVFD
-397 YDKEEAKLIKENEG
+397 YDKEEAALIKENEG
-411 ILDTYEDELGTYLV
+411 ILDTFEDELGTYLV
-425 KLSSEA
+425 KLSAEA
-431 LSANDARTVSRMLH
+431 LSSNDARTVSRMLH

-459 LKKVAQEIHEKK
+459 MEKVAREIHEKK
-471 IHFSENAQ
+471 ITFSEGAQ
-479 KEIATLIEAITEIVV
+479 KEISTLIEAITEIIV
-494 MTTKVY
+494 MTTRVY
-500 EKNDVALASKVEPLE
+500 EKNDLALASRVEPLE
-515 QVIDNLTA
+515 QVIDRLTA

-560 SNIAVAVIEAQNDI
+560 SNIAVAVIEAQNDT
-574 FDPHNY
+574 FDTHNY
-580 LNKIKYDNEEFKE
+580 LNKIKYNDEEFKA

>member
-1 MIFENF
+1 
-7 GVNSVF
+7 
-13 CQKGEQ
+13 
-19 TMTFFDILS
+19 MTFFDVLS

-65 VFISIIMGALITA
+65 VFISIVMGALITA

-190 EMPEFKE
+190 EMPEFKD

-202 NNPVLGILVGAVFT
+202 NNPVLGVLVGTVFT
-216 AVIQSSSASV
+216 AIIQSSSASV

-283 SLIFMPVFLIV
+283 SIIFMPVFLVV
-294 NSAIG
+294 NSAMG
-299 NYFDS
+299 SYFDE
-304 NFVNPA
+304 NMVNPA

-316 TIFNVTTVVLLAPF
+316 TIFNVTTVILLAPF
-330 TKLLGKLAHKVIKD
+330 TKLLGKLAHKVIKE
-344 KKTKEEQEKA
+344 KKGEEKGEKT

-382 IAKVTILKALNLVFS
+382 IAKITILKALNLVFD
-397 YDKEEAKLIKENEG
+397 YNKEEAKLIKENEG
-411 ILDTYEDELGTYLV
+411 VLDTYEDELGTYLV
-425 KLSSEA
+425 KLSAEA

-471 IHFSENAQ
+471 IHFSEKAQ
-479 KEIATLIEAITEIVV
+479 KEISTLIEAITEIVV

-500 EKNDVALASKVEPLE
+500 EKNDLTLASNVEPLE

-560 SNIAVAVIEAQNDI
+560 SNIAVAVIEAQNDA
-574 FDPHNY
+574 FDTHNY
-580 LNKIKYDNEEFKE
+580 LNKIKYNNEEFKE

>member
-1 MIFENF
+1 
-7 GVNSVF
+7 
-13 CQKGEQ
+13 
-19 TMTFFDILS
+19 MTFFDVLS

-122 SLVGVQSDSFFMQ
+122 SLVGVESDSFLMQ

-173 LLIYGMD
+173 LLIFGMD
-180 IMSGSVEGLA
+180 IMSDSVSGLA
-190 EMPEFKE
+190 QMPEFKD

-202 NNPVLGILVGAVFT
+202 NNPILGIIVGAVFT
-216 AVIQSSSASV
+216 AIIQSSSASV

-294 NSAIG
+294 NSAID
-299 NYFDS
+299 NYFDV

-310 SIAIIH
+310 SIAVIH
-316 TIFNVTTVVLLAPF
+316 TIFNVTTVILLAPF
-330 TKLLGKLAHKVIKD
+330 TKLLGKLAHKIIKD
-344 KKTKEEQEKA
+344 KKTDEEQAKA

-363 RSPTVAVM
+363 RSPTVAIM

-382 IAKVTILKALNLVFS
+382 ISKVTILKALNLVFA
-397 YDKEEAKLIKENEG
+397 YDKEEAELVKENEG

-459 LKKVAQEIHEKK
+459 LKKVAQEIYEKK
-471 IHFSENAQ
+471 ITFSESAQ
-479 KEIATLIEAITEIVV
+479 KEITTLIEAVTEIVV

-500 EKNDVALASKVEPLE
+500 EKNDLALASRVEPLE
-515 QVIDNLTA
+515 QVIDRLA
-523 EIKSHHINRLQSGDC
+523 SEIKSHHINRLQSGNC
-538 TIEMGFVLSDLLTN
+538 TIELGFVLSDLLTN

-560 SNIAVAVIEAQNDI
+560 SNIAVAVIEAQNDS

-580 LNKIKYDNEEFKE
+580 LNKIKYGNEEFKA

>member
-1 MIFENF
+1 
-7 GVNSVF
+7 
-13 CQKGEQ
+13 
-19 TMTFFDILS
+19 MTFFDVLS

-65 VFISIIMGALITA
+65 VFVSIIMGTLITA

-122 SLVGVQSDSFFMQ
+122 SLVGVQSDSFLMQ

-142 SPILAI
+142 APILAI
-148 IGIAFIMMAKSDKKK
+148 IGIAFIMMSKSDKKK
-163 NLGTI
+163 TLGTI

-180 IMSGSVEGLA
+180 IMSDSVSGLS
-190 EMPEFKE
+190 EMPQFKE

-202 NNPVLGILVGAVFT
+202 NNPIIGILIGAVVT
-216 AVIQSSSASV
+216 AIIQSSSASV

-271 VSFTHTIVNIIG
+271 VSFTHTIINIMG
-283 SLIFMPVFLIV
+283 SLIFMPVFLVV
-294 NSAIG
+294 NSAID
-299 NYFDS
+299 NYFDV

-316 TIFNVTTVVLLAPF
+316 TIFNFTTVILLAPF
-330 TKLLGKLAHKVIKD
+330 TKLLGKIAHKVIKD
-344 KKTKEEQEKA
+344 KKADEEQAKA

-382 IAKVTILKALNLVFS
+382 ISKVTILKALNLVFA

-425 KLSSEA
+425 KLSAES

-471 IHFSENAQ
+471 IQFSENAQ
-479 KEIATLIEAITEIVV
+479 KEITTLIEAITEIIV
-494 MTTKVY
+494 MTTRVY
-500 EKNDVALASKVEPLE
+500 EKNDLALATRVEPLE
-515 QVIDNLTA
+515 QVIDRLA
-523 EIKSHHINRLQSGDC
+523 SEIKSHHINRLQSGDC

-560 SNIAVAVIEAQNDI
+560 SNIAVAVIEAQNDT
-574 FDPHNY
+574 FDAHNY
-580 LNKIKYDNEEFKE
+580 LNKIKYNNEEFKA

>member
-1 MIFENF
+1 
-7 GVNSVF
+7 
-13 CQKGEQ
+13 
-19 TMTFFDILS
+19 MTFFDVLS

-65 VFISIIMGALITA
+65 VFVSIIMGALITA

-197 VLLKF
+197 ILLKF

-216 AVIQSSSASV
+216 AIIQSSSASV

-294 NSAIG
+294 NSALG
-299 NYFDS
+299 SYFDE
-304 NFVNPA
+304 NMVNPA
-310 SIAIIH
+310 SVAIIH
-316 TIFNVTTVVLLAPF
+316 TIFNVTTVILLAPF
-330 TKLLGKLAHKVIKD
+330 TKLLGKLAHKVIKE
-344 KKTKEEQEKA
+344 KKGEEKGEKT

-411 ILDTYEDELGTYLV
+411 VLDTYEDELGTYLV
-425 KLSSEA
+425 KLSAEA

-459 LKKVAQEIHEKK
+459 LKKVAQEIYEKK
-471 IHFSENAQ
+471 IHFSEKAQ
-479 KEIATLIEAITEIVV
+479 KEISTLIEAITEIVV

-500 EKNDVALASKVEPLE
+500 EKNDLALASKVEPLE

-580 LNKIKYDNEEFKE
+580 LNKIKYDNEDFKE
-593 IFEEYNGKY
+593 VFEEYNGKY